1 MKKVNQYIDVISGI
15 FWIIAAAAVY
25 VMSMSIVQRAS
36 VKNTVGPQFFP
47 KIVAVLIAVAGG
59 MTALN
64 GIRDVKKGVGETGS
78 FPQERQTLLAVGS
91 TMLLLIVYVSLLKW
105 IGFVLASALYLFAQL
120 CLLQT
125 VWKKNLVKNL
135 ILAVLVAVVSYMIFR
150 YGFSLTLPT
159 GYLF

>member
-36 VKNTVGPQFFP
+36 VENTVGPQFFP

-64 GIRDVKKGVGETGS
+64 GIRDVKKLS
-78 FPQERQTLLAVGS
+78 R
-91 TMLLLIVYVSLLKW
+91 
-105 IGFVLASALYLFAQL
+105 
-120 CLLQT
+120 
-125 VWKKNLVKNL
+125 
-135 ILAVLVAVVSYMIFR
+135 
-150 YGFSLTLPT
+150 
-159 GYLF
+159 